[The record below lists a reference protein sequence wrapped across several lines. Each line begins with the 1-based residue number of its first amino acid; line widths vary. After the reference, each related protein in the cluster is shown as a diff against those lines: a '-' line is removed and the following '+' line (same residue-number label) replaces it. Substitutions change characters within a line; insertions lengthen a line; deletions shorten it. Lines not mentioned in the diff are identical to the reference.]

1 MRSRNT
7 EALTWLVLRDSIC
20 DEAERQAK
28 VAAYEENKKHNE
40 TVDDWLKEVFGIND
54 PEDAS
59 SKKEAA
65 NNFFA
70 DAEGKVTLVVAKTE
84 GGSTLVKTGRA
95 SCTATCVDHGI
106 IEISDGE
113 DSIKKQLASLV
124 VFEEKKK
131 EYVDII
137 TVSD

>member
-1 MRSRNT
+1 
-7 EALTWLVLRDSIC
+7 LD
-20 DEAERQAK
+20 AELEQRRLAAAAAAEGK
-28 VAAYEENKKHNE
+28 VKPGACFNPGSA
-40 TVDDWLKEVFGIND
+40 TA
-54 PEDAS
+54 EDAA

-70 DAEGKVTLVVAKTE
+70 DAEGKVKLVVAKTE
-84 GGSTLVKTGRA
+84 RGSTLVKTGRA
-95 SCTATCVDHGI
+95 SCTATYVDNGI

-124 VFEEKKK
+124 VVEEKKE